1 MANYY
6 HSPVIGIDVAASFSV
21 ATALKPDGTVYR
33 KNLHIKH
40 NQKGFEQLL
49 KFIQKIEEEFNSAP
63 AVFCEST
70 GIYHLT
76 LLQFLLKHQVEIHVV
91 NPLITNS
98 NKNWNIRKV
107 KNDKLDSYSI
117 AKLCKTS
124 DELKTSFILTEEFLH
139 LRFLVREY
147 YQISDNAAKL
157 KVKFSNSIYIHYPG
171 LQFAF
176 KDLTGKTP
184 LAFIQAY
191 PTPKQLLNTPKDKVI
206 TFLIKSSR
214 KGAEWANKKYKKLV
228 NIANEANEIGI
239 NPNLF
244 ENKVKR
250 FSETYSFLQNQLKS
264 LMEEINDYIDKASFA
279 YSFKKNYDLLMS
291 FKGIGHL
298 TAITLLTEIGD
309 ITEFSNAKKLVAFFG
324 VDPSVNE
331 SGDFKGDKNKMS
343 KRGTTLGR
351 RALYTIALA
360 SIRKNKS
367 GKANNSIL
375 HHFYNVQLGSKK
387 KKKVRLVAV
396 MNKLLR
402 YIFSV
407 LKNQKPYVERDPRIH
422 KKMHLESQHLS
433 QLAA

>member
-6 HSPVIGIDVAASFSV
+6 HSPVVGIDVAANFSV
-21 ATALKPDGTVYR
+21 ATALKPDGTVFK
-33 KNLHIKH
+33 KNLNIKH
-40 NQKGFEQLL
+40 NQKGFEKLL
-49 KFIQKIEEEFNSAP
+49 DFLKKIEEEFNSPP

-76 LLQFLLKHQVEIHVV
+76 LLQFLLKNQVEIHVV

-117 AKLCKTS
+117 AKLCKTG
-124 DELKTSFILTEEFLH
+124 DVKTSCILTEEFLY

-147 YQISDNAAKL
+147 YQISDNAAEL
-157 KVKFSNSIYIHYPG
+157 KTKFSNSIYIHYPG

-176 KDLTGKTP
+176 TDITGKTP
-184 LAFIQAY
+184 IAFIQAY
-191 PTPKQLLNTPKDKVI
+191 PTPNNLISAPKDSVI
-206 TFLIKSSR
+206 ALLRESSR
-214 KGAEWANKKYKKLV
+214 KGLNWAEDKYKILIKT
-228 NIANEANEIGI
+228 AYEANNIGI
-239 NPNLF
+239 NPDLF
-244 ENKVKR
+244 MNKVKR
-250 FSETYSFLQNQLKS
+250 FSESYGFLKAQLND
-264 LMEEINDYIDKASFA
+264 LFNEIQEYIDGASFSK
-279 YSFKKNYDLLMS
+279 SFKENYDLLLS
-291 FKGIGHL
+291 FKGIGPI
-298 TAITLLTEIGD
+298 TAITLLTEIGEIND
-309 ITEFSNAKKLVAFFG
+309 FPSAQKLVAFFG

-331 SGDFKGDKNKMS
+331 SGNFKGDKNKMS

-351 RALYTIALA
+351 RALYTVALA
-360 SIRKNKS
+360 SIRKSKS
-367 GKANNSIL
+367 GNPNNKIL
-375 HHFYNVQLGSKK
+375 HHYYNVQLGSKK

-407 LKNQKPYVERDPRIH
+407 LKNQKPYEQRDPRIH
-422 KKMHLESQHLS
+422 KKMFLESQCLN